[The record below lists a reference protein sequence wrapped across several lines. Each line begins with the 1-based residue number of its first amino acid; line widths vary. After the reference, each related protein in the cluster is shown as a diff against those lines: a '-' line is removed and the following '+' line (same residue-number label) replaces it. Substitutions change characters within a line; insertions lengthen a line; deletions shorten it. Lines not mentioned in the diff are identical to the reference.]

1 MDAALPDGLTAAL
14 PIIPSRYMHA
24 TTIKLDTNLHSAIR
38 RLKPREQS
46 LTGYVRELVARE
58 EKSVALES
66 AADAYAALLAANK
79 TEAAWLAGWE
89 AAPLAESPKRRR
101 K

>member
-1 MDAALPDGLTAAL
+1 
-14 PIIPSRYMHA
+14 MHA
-24 TTIKLDTNLHSAIR
+24 TTIKLDVLLHTAIR
-38 RLKPREQS
+38 RLKPREQT

-58 EKSVALES
+58 EKCAALES

-79 TEAAWLAGWE
+79 DEAAWLADWE
-89 AAPLAESPKRRR
+89 AAPLAEAPKRRG